1 MGFIFLHNSTFIQV
15 AYGWCYLHKAR
26 SKWISLSYRSILLL
40 ITRPPRAVEPRND
53 RKNFPS
59 SFLLFSFALITQK
72 TRHDM
77 RHNTQL
83 RRHVSVC
90 SMQKKRNNHK
100 IYTRKKS
107 VKRVM
112 AMNVLNVHIYYF
124 GSKRSNPI
132 FARLTS
138 SGRVFS
144 CSFVSSKKTVYNTR
158 NPRQDNEKLFRFLL
172 TRR

>member
-1 MGFIFLHNSTFIQV
+1 MGLIFLHNSTFIQV

-26 SKWISLSYRSILLL
+26 LKWISLPFDTVTHHRRPGAQWSHEMIVKISLAIFFFSVSRSL
-40 ITRPPRAVEPRND
+40 
-53 RKNFPS
+53 
-59 SFLLFSFALITQK
+59 
-72 TRHDM
+72 
-77 RHNTQL
+77 L
-83 RRHVSVC
+83 RRRDTTCDTIHNFDDMFPFVQC
-90 SMQKKRNNHK
+90 KKKRNNHK

-107 VKRVM
+107 VERVM

-144 CSFVSSKKTVYNTR
+144 CSFVSSKKYCV
-158 NPRQDNEKLFRFLL
+158 
-172 TRR
+172 